1 MVQPPNTGR
10 IALAT
15 GLVCLLVGLVGGIIW
30 GGHPTALPG
39 FLRDTLVEK
48 DVATRAALI
57 RNIEDRFYK
66 SVPSDGLRE
75 ASYKGIVDSLHDRY
89 SQYFTPSEAKQF
101 SQSLN
106 GQFEGVGMSVDSQDT
121 KNGLHVARVFDGSPA
136 KEAGIKPGDLIVAVN
151 GKSILGQSAD
161 VTTAKIR
168 GPAGTKVT
176 LSVRRGGTA
185 KPRQVPLERRAV
197 HLPLVEAK
205 MKKSGG
211 HKIGLLRLAEFD
223 KGAHGQVRDALDKLL
238 KQGAQG
244 IVLDLRSNP
253 GGALDEGVLVA
264 SEFLPKGKLVVST
277 RGRTEPEHKFYAVG
291 DQIDPKVPVAVLVDK
306 NSASASE
313 IVTGALRDN
322 GRATVIGQK
331 TFGKGVFQEIES
343 LPNDGLVKL
352 TVGSY
357 YLPHGENLAGNG
369 INPAVK
375 APVDNVKTPR
385 DESLPVTLRVLAAKL
400 GG

>member
-1 MVQPPNTGR
+1 MVQPTNTGR

-15 GLVCLLVGLVGGIIW
+15 GLVCLVLGLVGGIYW
-30 GGHPTALPG
+30 GGHPTSLPA

-57 RNIEDRFYK
+57 RDIDDKFYK
-66 SVPSDGLRE
+66 SVPNGGLRE

-106 GQFEGVGMSVDSQDT
+106 GQFEGVGMSVDSQNT
-121 KNGLHVARVFDGSPA
+121 KKGLRVARVFDGSPA

-151 GKSILGQSAD
+151 GKSIVGQSAD
-161 VTTAKIR
+161 VTVAKIR

-176 LSVRRGGTA
+176 LGVRSGGTA

-205 MKKSGG
+205 MKASGG
-211 HKIGLLRLAEFD
+211 HKVAVVRLAEFD
-223 KGAHGQVRDALDKLL
+223 KGAHSQVRDALDKLL
-238 KQGAQG
+238 KKGAQG
-244 IVLDLRSNP
+244 VVLDLRSNP
-253 GGALDEGVLVA
+253 GGALDEGVEVA
-264 SEFLPKGKLVVST
+264 SEFLPQGKLVVST
-277 RGRTEPEHKFYAVG
+277 RGRKSPEQKFHATG
-291 DQIDPKVPVAVLVDK
+291 DPIAAKIPVVVLVDK
-306 NSASASE
+306 GSASASE

-322 GRATVIGQK
+322 GRATVVGQK

-352 TVGSY
+352 TVGGY

-369 INPAVK
+369 INPALK
-375 APVDNVKTPR
+375 ARDNVKTRR
-385 DESLPVTLRVLAAKL
+385 DEALPVALRFLAAKL